1 MSTWLAVAGMFVLGA
16 LAAVYGM
23 LMLISPTKWQNLT
36 DRASLAGTWSS
47 PRRSLKRG
55 ESIEIRVAGLLMG
68 AVGVFF
74 VVTVLHGL
82 LTPNARRHKAATP
95 LPNNEA
101 AAQSHS
107 WFGLTVPAVVTL
119 LGLYLLLLPESF
131 LRWSAGRM
139 YPPREIKASA
149 LPLLKLFIRA
159 MGAFAILGGASGV
172 YNWLRAVW

>member
-1 MSTWLAVAGMFVLGA
+1 MSTWFAVVGMFVLGT
-16 LAAVYGM
+16 LAAAYGM

-36 DRASLAGTWSS
+36 DRASLADTWSS

-68 AVGVFF
+68 AGGMFF

-82 LTPNARRHKAATP
+82 LTSNVWRHRAVTHMTK
-95 LPNNEA
+95 NEVV
-101 AAQSHS
+101 AQSHS
-107 WFGLTVPAVVTL
+107 WFGLVVPAVVTL

-139 YPPREIKASA
+139 YPPREIKATA
-149 LPLLKLFIRA
+149 MPWLKILIRA
-159 MGAFAILGGASGV
+159 MGVLAVFGGTLGV